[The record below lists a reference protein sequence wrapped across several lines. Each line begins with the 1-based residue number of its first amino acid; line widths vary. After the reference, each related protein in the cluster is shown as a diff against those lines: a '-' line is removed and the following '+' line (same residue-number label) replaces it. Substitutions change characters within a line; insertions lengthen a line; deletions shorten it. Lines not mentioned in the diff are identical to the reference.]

1 MLHTSLGYILV
12 RTFPECI
19 VVLMVGCYFLNFK
32 ISKKTLLEKSL
43 MLGIVE
49 TLIRILP
56 ISFGIHTILGMICIL
71 FVLVNLSKDSFINC
85 IIALCKLML
94 CLIISEGIYIKIFV
108 DFLSVPEILLVNNY
122 TIMGAIYSLPSLII
136 FVILS
141 IILGFIT
148 KSISGRSV
156 VKQNDEFNRKIF

>member
-1 MLHTSLGYILV
+1 MLNTSLGYTLV

-19 VVLMVGCYFLNFK
+19 VVLMVGCYFLNLK
-32 ISKKTLLEKSL
+32 ISKKNLLEKTL

-49 TLIRILP
+49 TLIRMLP
-56 ISFGIHTILGMICIL
+56 ISFGIHTILGMTFIL

-85 IIALCKLML
+85 TIALCKLML

-108 DFLSVPEILLVNNY
+108 DVLSVPERLLVNNY
-122 TIMGAIYSLPSLII
+122 TIMGAIYSLPSLVI

-141 IILGFIT
+141 IFIGFIT
-148 KSISGRSV
+148 KRFNGGSV
-156 VKQNDEFNRKIF
+156 VKQNDEFNRKFF